1 MTDKR
6 TEEQNGDANG
16 NGNTEAN
23 GNAGADRDRR
33 RLTDNVEGIVEDV
46 NKAVKVAIERGTDAA
61 ESIGENIRDTF
72 QGIRSSR
79 DNVVMVRID
88 AESLARLDELVDA
101 GIMGSRSEAAAFLIS
116 EGVKGR
122 QALFDRIAEKVQEIR
137 RVKDELRNLV
147 DIEGEDMPTKP
158 KTHVQYNYGQAR
170 DEWGPSVA
178 DAIWDKFPSAKTQA
192 RATLA
197 EDKNLKRQPVAAQAR
212 SVIDE
217 IVNRSLGRAN

>member
-16 NGNTEAN
+16 NAEPN

-33 RLTDNVEGIVEDV
+33 RLADNVEGIVEDV

-88 AESLARLDELVDA
+88 SESLARLDELVDA

-116 EGVKGR
+116 EGVMGR

-147 DIEGEDMPTKP
+147 DIEDGGD
-158 KTHVQYNYGQAR
+158 
-170 DEWGPSVA
+170 D
-178 DAIWDKFPSAKTQA
+178 
-192 RATLA
+192 
-197 EDKNLKRQPVAAQAR
+197 
-212 SVIDE
+212 
-217 IVNRSLGRAN
+217 GRGDGGGRGTGS

>member
-16 NGNTEAN
+16 NTDSN
-23 GNAGADRDRR
+23 GNAGADRDKR
-33 RLTDNVEGIVEDV
+33 RLTDNVEGLVDDV
-46 NKAVKVAIERGTDAA
+46 NKVVKVAIERGTDAA
-61 ESIGENIRDTF
+61 ESLGENIRDTF
-72 QGIRSSR
+72 HGIRSSR

-116 EGVKGR
+116 EGIKGR
-122 QALFDRIAEKVQEIR
+122 QPLFDRIAEKVQEIR

-147 DIEGEDMPTKP
+147 DIEGENMPKA

-178 DAIWDKFPSAKTQA
+178 DAIWDKFPSVKTQA

-197 EDKNLKRQPVAAQAR
+197 EDERLKREPKAESVR
-212 SVIDE
+212 SVIDK
-217 IVNRSLGRAN
+217 IVNRSLGRGD